1 MRLTLDRKY
10 KKETY
15 TIGNLYV
22 DGVWECNVLEDK
34 DRNLTQFDSLDHIR
48 AVKVPG
54 ETAIPC
60 GQYRV
65 QMNVVSPK
73 YSADPWYMEVCG
85 GRVPRLADVPGFEGI
100 LIHVG
105 NIPLHTK
112 GCLLVGINR
121 EKGKVL
127 DSRATFKKLY
137 AKMKAAADRGEDI
150 LIDIY

>member
-10 KKETY
+10 KKDTY
-15 TIGNLYV
+15 TIGNLFV

-34 DRNLTQFDSLDHIR
+34 DRNLTQFYPLDYIK
-48 AVKVPG
+48 AMKVPG

-65 QMNVVSPK
+65 LMNVVSPK
-73 YSADPWYMEVCG
+73 YSANAWYMEVCG
-85 GRVPRLADVPGFEGI
+85 GRVPRLENVPGFEGI

-105 NIPLHTK
+105 NSALDTQ
-112 GCLLVGINR
+112 GCLLVGVNR

-137 AKMKAAADRGEDI
+137 AKMKAAYDRGEEI
-150 LIDIY
+150 IIDIY